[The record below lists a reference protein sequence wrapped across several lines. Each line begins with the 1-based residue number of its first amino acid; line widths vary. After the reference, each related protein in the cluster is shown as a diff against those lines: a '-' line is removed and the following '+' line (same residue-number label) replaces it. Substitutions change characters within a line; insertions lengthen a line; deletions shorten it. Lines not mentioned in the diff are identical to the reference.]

1 MYKKK
6 FYINIFLY
14 KLCVKFAH
22 NAVLHIVYKNN
33 LQESC
38 DIYLYNNC
46 KQFYIK
52 KKHKYTQDRWL
63 GCEFARKRVGTV
75 GISLIHS
82 CASPVK

>member
-52 KKHKYTQDRWL
+52 KNTSIPK
-63 GCEFARKRVGTV
+63 TV
-75 GISLIHS
+75 GLAVSSLENE
-82 CASPVK
+82 